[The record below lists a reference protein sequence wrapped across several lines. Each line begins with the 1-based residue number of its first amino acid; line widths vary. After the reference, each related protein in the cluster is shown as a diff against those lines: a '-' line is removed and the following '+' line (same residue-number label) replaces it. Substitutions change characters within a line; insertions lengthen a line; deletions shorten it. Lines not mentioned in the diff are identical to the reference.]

1 MSSDKL
7 PSALSFSQPLPSQH
21 HSSPRGLGNSILNGS
36 SYPKKEH
43 SQALPSPSTPQ
54 NGTPQYSTSANQ
66 FAYSNE
72 NTGYM
77 NPQSNSSYG
86 PLDYSHQHHL
96 SQGQPPTPQTAT
108 SGGGLA
114 SFPPQPP
121 LLQPTYSQ
129 PSHAFPGFS
138 FPSSNVASPSGQPG
152 VSGPMSVHPQQPML
166 PLPQSTALSNHSPL
180 SAVSQGGPQT
190 PQSATAGAYSNHS
203 FDATGQIAPPG
214 MKPRVAATLWE
225 DEGSLCFQVEAR
237 GVCVARRE
245 DNHMINGTKLLNVAG
260 MTRGR
265 RDGILKS
272 EKVRHVVKIGPMH
285 LKGVWIPF
293 ERALDFANKEKIT
306 ELLYPL
312 FVHNIG
318 AFLYH
323 PTNTH
328 RTNAVMAAAE
338 RRRADSTVLS
348 QSQALNQ
355 GALQRRATT
364 DLIPS
369 SQPPPLHQMHNPMS
383 LPPNLGQPRPE
394 LQRSISFPT
403 PPSSASSVMGVG
415 GSDNSFWGGGVVSQ
429 GGNGSL
435 AIDTVMNSRSMP
447 TTPATTPPGG
457 IQQLQQYP
465 PPSSMYSSNQ
475 TGMGQQS
482 IAQQNMQRFNQPLPQ
497 PSQFMSQNRDTS
509 NMGPPTS
516 RVPAQTLSRPAS
528 RQDESHPKE
537 EGGED
542 QNGLAG
548 EEEYTTHDSNYS
560 NGHRPGVYYPPLQT
574 ESHLSPEMNG
584 SPGQGPST
592 PARSTYPSNASVPRT
607 VDGGNGATP
616 RTTTTPQQQW
626 VQGGNG
632 YSTPPRANSANGSA
646 IRQPPQRNLYQ
657 LVGGDSAADQTDST
671 GTGAPDNTYATQSG
685 LNGVPMPSQTPPQSY
700 GVNGTTTPSSNKRV
714 REIDDDEEQGSR
726 PSSRDHDDRGPDD
739 GAGLKRRKT
748 IGREGAPPA
757 PATGMATGNFDRSAD
772 GRLNRTRSAVGPGRV
787 PGRR

>member
-7 PSALSFSQPLPSQH
+7 PSALSFSQPLASQ
-21 HSSPRGLGNSILNGS
+21 HSSPRGILNGP
-36 SYPKKEH
+36 SYPKKD
-43 SQALPSPSTPQ
+43 SQGLPTPSQ
-54 NGTPQYSTSANQ
+54 NGAPQYSHSTNQ

-77 NPQSNSSYG
+77 NAPNQPPYG
-86 PLDYSHQHHL
+86 TLDYGAQHHHL
-96 SQGQPPTPQTAT
+96 SQGQPSTPQTTT
-108 SGGGLA
+108 SGSGLG
-114 SFPPQPP
+114 SFPQP
-121 LLQPTYSQ
+121 LTLQPTYSQ
-129 PSHAFPGFS
+129 PSHGFPQFS
-138 FPSSNVASPSGQPG
+138 FPGPNGVNSPAGQPG
-152 VSGPMSVHPQQPML
+152 PMVHTQQPML
-166 PLPQSTALSNHSPL
+166 PLPQATALNANHSPL

-190 PQSATAGAYSNHS
+190 PQSATAGAYSNHN
-203 FDATGQIAPPG
+203 FDATGQVAPPG

-348 QSQALNQ
+348 HSQALNQ

-364 DLIPS
+364 DLVPS
-369 SQPPPLHQMHNPMS
+369 SQPPPLSHNGMHNPMS
-383 LPPNLGQPRPE
+383 LPPSLAQPRPE

-415 GSDNSFWGGGVVSQ
+415 GSDSSFWSGNMVSQ
-429 GGNGSL
+429 AGNGAL
-435 AIDTVMNSRSMP
+435 AIDTVMNSARSMP

-457 IQQLQQYP
+457 IQQMQQYP
-465 PPSSMYSSNQ
+465 SSASSMYPSSQQASMNQ
-475 TGMGQQS
+475 QG
-482 IAQQNMQRFNQPLPQ
+482 IAQQNMQRFGQPLPQ
-497 PSQFMSQNRDTS
+497 PSQYMSQNRDN

-516 RVPAQTLSRPAS
+516 RGPAPTLSRPAS
-528 RQDESHPKE
+528 RQDDAHHKE
-537 EGGED
+537 EGSEE

-548 EEEYTTHDSNYS
+548 EEEYTTHDSNNY
-560 NGHRPGVYYPPLQT
+560 NGHRPNGVYYPPL
-574 ESHLSPEMNG
+574 SADPHLSPEMNG

-592 PARSTYPSNASVPRT
+592 PARSTYGGPNASVPRT
-607 VDGGNGATP
+607 VDGGSGATP

-626 VQGGNG
+626 GSG
-632 YSTPPRANSANGSA
+632 YSTPPRTNSANGSA
-646 IRQPPQRNLYQ
+646 IRQPPPQRNLYQ
-657 LVGGDSAADQTDST
+657 LVSGDASDQNDAA
-671 GTGAPDNTYATQSG
+671 GAGPQDGNTYAAQSI
-685 LNGVPMPSQTPPQSY
+685 PMPSQTPPQSY
-700 GVNGTTTPSSNKRV
+700 GVNGTATPSSNKRV
-714 REIDDDEEQGSR
+714 RDMEDDDEQGSR
-726 PSSRDHDDRGPDD
+726 PASRDHDDRVEPD
-739 GAGLKRRKT
+739 GVSGMKRRKT
-748 IGREGAPPA
+748 IGQASAPVP
-757 PATGMATGNFDRSAD
+757 PPGMATGSFERNA
-772 GRLNRTRSAVGPGRV
+772 GERLNRTRSAVNPGRV
-787 PGRR
+787 TGRR